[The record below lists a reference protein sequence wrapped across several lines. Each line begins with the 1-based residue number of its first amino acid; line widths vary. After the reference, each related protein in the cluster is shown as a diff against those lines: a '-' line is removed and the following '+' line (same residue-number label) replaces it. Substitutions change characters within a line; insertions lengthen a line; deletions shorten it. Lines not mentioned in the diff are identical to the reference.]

1 MCLLLVEVI
10 VVGVDCVFTV
20 VARLGEAA
28 ENGLAA
34 VVVVVVAEMFEIPLP
49 PSMFV

>member
-1 MCLLLVEVI
+1 MCLLLLVEVI
-10 VVGVDCVFTV
+10 GVFTL

-34 VVVVVVAEMFEIPLP
+34 VVVVAEAEAFGIPLP
-49 PSMFV
+49 PSMFE